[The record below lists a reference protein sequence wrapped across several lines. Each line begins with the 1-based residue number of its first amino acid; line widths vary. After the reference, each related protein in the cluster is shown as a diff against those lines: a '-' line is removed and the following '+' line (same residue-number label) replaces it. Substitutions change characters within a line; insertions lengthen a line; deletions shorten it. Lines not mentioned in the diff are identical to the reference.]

1 VPYWTCEHG
10 LTILFFLNIL
20 VLTEIFQTNILW
32 RLHGL
37 SLFDLES
44 ELISNYPILNSL
56 SENAMSCQF
65 SHLSPKKDPNK
76 KLKKNG
82 LSLLLLGN
90 SQSVQSYSPFSHTY
104 TCANTHT
111 LFICSYT
118 FVAIE
123 QTNTM
128 GKALQQRS
136 NDKRT
141 GTIQWC
147 YKGREEDCS
156 PISEDYRFT
165 RESLTK
171 EGSPRKNP
179 SPVGVSP

>member
-1 VPYWTCEHG
+1 MPYWTCEHG

-76 KLKKNG
+76 KLKKKWSISPTAG
-82 LSLLLLGN
+82 KFPVCSKLLSILTHIH
-90 SQSVQSYSPFSHTY
+90 VCKHTY
-104 TCANTHT
+104 IIYMFLH
-111 LFICSYT
+111 ICSNWTDQYNGKGIIT
-118 FVAIE
+118 KV
-123 QTNTM
+123 QWQKNWHNTEM
-128 GKALQQRS
+128 L
-136 NDKRT
+136 
-141 GTIQWC
+141 
-147 YKGREEDCS
+147 
-156 PISEDYRFT
+156 
-165 RESLTK
+165 
-171 EGSPRKNP
+171 
-179 SPVGVSP
+179 